1 MKKRYLRTVLAAAL
15 IVLCLSQSTSYG
27 AWIENNS
34 AWQYQEGEETVKG
47 WGLIENEWYFFGPY
61 GDMVTGWQ
69 KVADKWYFF
78 NPISNGTKGKML
90 TGWQWIDGYC
100 YYFTEMKDAS
110 HVEGEMWSGEVTP
123 DGYIVDGSGRW
134 TDAQG
139 IVQFLEGKGILT
151 FKQSHAQSRFSSG
164 GSGGGGGTNSHPDNP
179 EPEPEPE
186 PRPDIKPEPDVKP
199 EPEPATPSE
208 TKKLYT
214 YTIRYMDI
222 IDRTMLYMV
231 TGQAEENE
239 RIEIDQI
246 NIEGYTIHGGQ
257 KESFS
262 VSTDGL
268 TVNIY
273 YDPITPASPSEAVK
287 IDWSIYFIEQDN
299 PDNQIFKAQT
309 GKTEEG
315 REIIIDF
322 PETILGTDGYYY
334 YALVSS
340 PYAITVSGTGRQ
352 KYYIKYERGDKEE
365 EEDPEHE
372 AAEKLKDW
380 QRIAALADE
389 KITGY
394 RIPEEQYQSLIS
406 GDLYASNE
414 RIKNMVSMVQDAD
427 PHEIYIIGLNHI
439 PNTLIIGQTF
449 PDVINISSLEVGSLD
464 IGGQKYT
471 MLRIGFTRSYD
482 KKTCVHDY
490 ELTDYVPCSCTA
502 PGYGSVQCRKC
513 GSTESIILPSSGH
526 TDLNH
531 DGICEVCFKQIEGND
546 PEPVHYNIG
555 DVQARRIKGKI
566 YLFRCIDEDYGK
578 KALFLCDSTIRSDID
593 SSAATVKKLTF
604 GSNNN
609 YKYSYIRTWLN
620 DNADDLFGAE
630 ATLIGTNV
638 AYQGATGDGSYEQF
652 NENELIALEKPFQLL
667 EDEIFILSVEEAIQ
681 YREYLWRFGGSEENN
696 QETQYSAYSRG
707 YYLRTPQYKGENGF
721 EYGPGIYV
729 VDFSGSIHPVSVSS
743 TDNIGIRPVI
753 AIRQQ

>member
-1 MKKRYLRTVLAAAL
+1 MKKRSLRTVLAAAL
-15 IVLCLSQSTSYG
+15 IVSCLSQSTSYG

-179 EPEPEPE
+179 EPGPEPE

-208 TKKLYT
+208 AKKLYT

-352 KYYIKYERGDKEE
+352 KYYIEYERGDKEE

-449 PDVINISSLEVGSLD
+449 PDVINISSLEMGSLD

-593 SSAATVKKLTF
+593 SSAAMVKKLTF

>member
-1 MKKRYLRTVLAAAL
+1 MKKRSLRTVLAAAL
-15 IVLCLSQSTSYG
+15 IVSCLSQSTSYG

-179 EPEPEPE
+179 EPEPEP
-186 PRPDIKPEPDVKP
+186 RPDIKPEPDVKP
-199 EPEPATPSE
+199 EPATPSE
-208 TKKLYT
+208 AKKLYT

-352 KYYIKYERGDKEE
+352 KYYIEYERGDKEE

-414 RIKNMVSMVQDAD
+414 RIKNMVSMVQEAD

-449 PDVINISSLEVGSLD
+449 PDVINISSLEMGSLD

>member
-449 PDVINISSLEVGSLD
+449 PDVINISSLEMGSLD

-578 KALFLCDSTIRSDID
+578 KALFLCDSTISSDID
-593 SSAATVKKLTF
+593 SSAAMVKKLTF

-620 DNADDLFGAE
+620 DNADDLFGVE

>member
-1 MKKRYLRTVLAAAL
+1 MKKRSLRTVLAAAL
-15 IVLCLSQSTSYG
+15 IVSCLSQSTSYG

-151 FKQSHAQSRFSSG
+151 FKQSHAQSRCSG
-164 GSGGGGGTNSHPDNP
+164 GSGGGGGTNSHPDN
-179 EPEPEPE
+179 PEPEPE

-208 TKKLYT
+208 AKKLYT

-273 YDPITPASPSEAVK
+273 YDPVTPASPSEAVK

-352 KYYIKYERGDKEE
+352 KYYIEYERGDKEE

-449 PDVINISSLEVGSLD
+449 PDVINISSLEMGSLD

-652 NENELIALEKPFQLL
+652 NENELIALEKQFQLL

>member
-1 MKKRYLRTVLAAAL
+1 MKKRSLRTVLAAAL
-15 IVLCLSQSTSYG
+15 IVSCLSQSTSYG

-208 TKKLYT
+208 AKKLYT

-352 KYYIKYERGDKEE
+352 KYYIEYERGDKEE

-449 PDVINISSLEVGSLD
+449 PDVINISSLEMGSLD

-593 SSAATVKKLTF
+593 SSAAMVKKLTF

-620 DNADDLFGAE
+620 DNADDLFGVE

>member
-1 MKKRYLRTVLAAAL
+1 MKKRSLRTVLAAAL
-15 IVLCLSQSTSYG
+15 IVSCLSQSTSYG
-27 AWIENNS
+27 AWIENSS

-110 HVEGEMWSGEVTP
+110 HVEGEMWIGEVTP

-151 FKQSHAQSRFSSG
+151 FKQNHAQSRFSSG

-208 TKKLYT
+208 AKKLYT

-352 KYYIKYERGDKEE
+352 KYYIEYERGDKEE

-394 RIPEEQYQSLIS
+394 IIPEEQYQSLIS

-449 PDVINISSLEVGSLD
+449 PDVINISSLEMGSLD

-707 YYLRTPQYKGENGF
+707 YYLRTPQYKGEDGF
-721 EYGPGIYV
+721 EYGLGIYV

>member
-1 MKKRYLRTVLAAAL
+1 MKKRSLRTVLAAAL
-15 IVLCLSQSTSYG
+15 IVSCLSQSTSYG

-100 YYFTEMKDAS
+100 YYFTEKKDAS

-164 GSGGGGGTNSHPDNP
+164 GSGGGGGTSSHPDNP

-208 TKKLYT
+208 AKKLYT

-257 KESFS
+257 KESFF

-352 KYYIKYERGDKEE
+352 KYYIEYERGDKEE

-414 RIKNMVSMVQDAD
+414 RIKNMVSMVQDAN

-449 PDVINISSLEVGSLD
+449 PDVINISSLEMGSLD

-593 SSAATVKKLTF
+593 SSAATVKKITF

>member
-1 MKKRYLRTVLAAAL
+1 
-15 IVLCLSQSTSYG
+15 
-27 AWIENNS
+27 
-34 AWQYQEGEETVKG
+34 
-47 WGLIENEWYFFGPY
+47 
-61 GDMVTGWQ
+61 
-69 KVADKWYFF
+69 
-78 NPISNGTKGKML
+78 
-90 TGWQWIDGYC
+90 
-100 YYFTEMKDAS
+100 
-110 HVEGEMWSGEVTP
+110 
-123 DGYIVDGSGRW
+123 
-134 TDAQG
+134 
-139 IVQFLEGKGILT
+139 
-151 FKQSHAQSRFSSG
+151 
-164 GSGGGGGTNSHPDNP
+164 
-179 EPEPEPE
+179 
-186 PRPDIKPEPDVKP
+186 
-199 EPEPATPSE
+199 
-208 TKKLYT
+208 
-214 YTIRYMDI
+214 MDI

-352 KYYIKYERGDKEE
+352 KYYIEYERGDKEV

-449 PDVINISSLEVGSLD
+449 PDVINISSLEMGSLD

-471 MLRIGFTRSYD
+471 MLRI
-482 KKTCVHDY
+482 
-490 ELTDYVPCSCTA
+490 
-502 PGYGSVQCRKC
+502 
-513 GSTESIILPSSGH
+513 
-526 TDLNH
+526 
-531 DGICEVCFKQIEGND
+531 
-546 PEPVHYNIG
+546 
-555 DVQARRIKGKI
+555 
-566 YLFRCIDEDYGK
+566 
-578 KALFLCDSTIRSDID
+578 
-593 SSAATVKKLTF
+593 
-604 GSNNN
+604 
-609 YKYSYIRTWLN
+609 
-620 DNADDLFGAE
+620 
-630 ATLIGTNV
+630 
-638 AYQGATGDGSYEQF
+638 
-652 NENELIALEKPFQLL
+652 
-667 EDEIFILSVEEAIQ
+667 
-681 YREYLWRFGGSEENN
+681 
-696 QETQYSAYSRG
+696 
-707 YYLRTPQYKGENGF
+707 
-721 EYGPGIYV
+721 
-729 VDFSGSIHPVSVSS
+729 
-743 TDNIGIRPVI
+743 
-753 AIRQQ
+753 

>member
-1 MKKRYLRTVLAAAL
+1 MKKRSLRTVLAAAL
-15 IVLCLSQSTSYG
+15 IVSCLSQSTSYG

-208 TKKLYT
+208 AKKLYT

-352 KYYIKYERGDKEE
+352 KYYIEYERGDKEE

-449 PDVINISSLEVGSLD
+449 PDVINISSLEMGSLD

-652 NENELIALEKPFQLL
+652 NENELVALEKPFQLL

>member
-1 MKKRYLRTVLAAAL
+1 MKKRSLRTVLAAAL
-15 IVLCLSQSTSYG
+15 IVSCLSQSTSYG

-208 TKKLYT
+208 AKKLYT

-273 YDPITPASPSEAVK
+273 YDPVTPASPSEAVK

-449 PDVINISSLEVGSLD
+449 PDVINISSLEMGSLD

>member
-273 YDPITPASPSEAVK
+273 YDPVTPASPSEAVK

-315 REIIIDF
+315 REIIIDC

-352 KYYIKYERGDKEE
+352 KYYIEYERGDKEE

-449 PDVINISSLEVGSLD
+449 PDVINISSLEMGSLD

-729 VDFSGSIHPVSVSS
+729 VDFSGSIHPVSVSI

>member
-1 MKKRYLRTVLAAAL
+1 MKKRSLRTVLAAAL
-15 IVLCLSQSTSYG
+15 IVSCLSQSTSYG

-208 TKKLYT
+208 AKKLYT

-352 KYYIKYERGDKEE
+352 KYYIEYERGDKEE

-449 PDVINISSLEVGSLD
+449 PDVINISSLEMGSLD

-652 NENELIALEKPFQLL
+652 NENELIALEKQFQLL

>member
-1 MKKRYLRTVLAAAL
+1 MKKRSLRTVLAAAL
-15 IVLCLSQSTSYG
+15 IVSCLSQSTSYG

-208 TKKLYT
+208 AKKLYT

-352 KYYIKYERGDKEE
+352 KYYIEYERGDKEE

-449 PDVINISSLEVGSLD
+449 PDVINISSLEMGSLD

-531 DGICEVCFKQIEGND
+531 DGICEGCFKQIEGND

>member
-1 MKKRYLRTVLAAAL
+1 MKKRSLRTVLAAAL
-15 IVLCLSQSTSYG
+15 IVSCLSQSTSYG

-208 TKKLYT
+208 AKKLYT

-352 KYYIKYERGDKEE
+352 KYYIEYERGDKEE

-449 PDVINISSLEVGSLD
+449 PDVINISSLEMGSLD

-638 AYQGATGDGSYEQF
+638 AYQGATGNGSYEQF
-652 NENELIALEKPFQLL
+652 NENELVALEKPFQLL

>member
-273 YDPITPASPSEAVK
+273 YDPVTPASPSEAVK

-352 KYYIKYERGDKEE
+352 KYYIEYERGDKEE

-449 PDVINISSLEVGSLD
+449 PDVINISSLEMGSLD

-652 NENELIALEKPFQLL
+652 NENELIALEKQFQLL

>member
-1 MKKRYLRTVLAAAL
+1 MKKRSLRTVLAAAL
-15 IVLCLSQSTSYG
+15 IVSCLSQSTSYG

-110 HVEGEMWSGEVTP
+110 HVEGEMWIGEVTP

-151 FKQSHAQSRFSSG
+151 FKQNHAQSRFSSG

-208 TKKLYT
+208 AKKLYT

-352 KYYIKYERGDKEE
+352 KYYIEYERGDKEE

-406 GDLYASNE
+406 GDLYASNK

-449 PDVINISSLEVGSLD
+449 PDVINISSLEMGSLD

-490 ELTDYVPCSCTA
+490 ELTDYVPCSCTD

-707 YYLRTPQYKGENGF
+707 YYLRTPQYKGEDGF

>member
-1 MKKRYLRTVLAAAL
+1 MKKRSLRTVLAAAL
-15 IVLCLSQSTSYG
+15 IVSCLSQSTSYG

-179 EPEPEPE
+179 EPEPEP
-186 PRPDIKPEPDVKP
+186 
-199 EPEPATPSE
+199 ATPSE
-208 TKKLYT
+208 AKKLYT

-273 YDPITPASPSEAVK
+273 YDPVTPASPSEAVK

-352 KYYIKYERGDKEE
+352 KYYIEYERGDKEV

-449 PDVINISSLEVGSLD
+449 PDVINISSLEMGSLD

>member
-1 MKKRYLRTVLAAAL
+1 MKKRSLRTVLAAAL
-15 IVLCLSQSTSYG
+15 IVSCLSQSTSYG

-110 HVEGEMWSGEVTP
+110 HVEGEMWIGEVTP

-151 FKQSHAQSRFSSG
+151 FKQNHAQSRFSSG

-208 TKKLYT
+208 AKKLYT

-273 YDPITPASPSEAVK
+273 YDPVTPASPSEAVK

-352 KYYIKYERGDKEE
+352 KYYIEYERGDKEE

-449 PDVINISSLEVGSLD
+449 PDVINISSLEMGSLD

-652 NENELIALEKPFQLL
+652 NENELIALEKQFQLL

>member
-1 MKKRYLRTVLAAAL
+1 MKKRSLRTVLAAAL
-15 IVLCLSQSTSYG
+15 IVSCLSQSTSYG

-179 EPEPEPE
+179 EPEPEP
-186 PRPDIKPEPDVKP
+186 
-199 EPEPATPSE
+199 ATPSE
-208 TKKLYT
+208 AKKLYT

-273 YDPITPASPSEAVK
+273 YDPVTPASPSEAVK

-309 GKTEEG
+309 GKTEDG

-352 KYYIKYERGDKEE
+352 KYYIEYERGDKEE

-449 PDVINISSLEVGSLD
+449 PDVINISSLEMGSLD

-652 NENELIALEKPFQLL
+652 NENELIALEKQFQLL

>member
-1 MKKRYLRTVLAAAL
+1 MKKRSLRTVLAAAL
-15 IVLCLSQSTSYG
+15 IVSCLSQSTSYG

-179 EPEPEPE
+179 EPEPEP
-186 PRPDIKPEPDVKP
+186 RPDIKPEPDVKP

-208 TKKLYT
+208 AKKLYT

-273 YDPITPASPSEAVK
+273 YDPVTPASPSEAVK

-352 KYYIKYERGDKEE
+352 KYYIEYERGDKEE

-449 PDVINISSLEVGSLD
+449 PDVINISSLEMGSLD

-652 NENELIALEKPFQLL
+652 NENELIALEKQFQLL

-729 VDFSGSIHPVSVSS
+729 VDLSGSIHPVSVSS

>member
-1 MKKRYLRTVLAAAL
+1 MKKRSLRTVLAAAL
-15 IVLCLSQSTSYG
+15 IVSCLSQSTSYG

-186 PRPDIKPEPDVKP
+186 PRPDIKPKPDVKP

-208 TKKLYT
+208 AKKLYT

-352 KYYIKYERGDKEE
+352 KYYIEYERGDKEE

-449 PDVINISSLEVGSLD
+449 PDVINISSLEMGSLD

-652 NENELIALEKPFQLL
+652 NENELVALEKPFQLL

>member
-1 MKKRYLRTVLAAAL
+1 MKKRSLRTVLAAAL
-15 IVLCLSQSTSYG
+15 IVSCLSQSTSYG

-179 EPEPEPE
+179 EP
-186 PRPDIKPEPDVKP
+186 RPDIKPEPDVKP

-208 TKKLYT
+208 AKKLYT

-352 KYYIKYERGDKEE
+352 KYYIEYERGDKEE

-380 QRIAALADE
+380 QRIVALADE

-449 PDVINISSLEVGSLD
+449 PDVINISSLEMGSLD

-555 DVQARRIKGKI
+555 DIQARRIKGKI

>member
-15 IVLCLSQSTSYG
+15 IVSCLSQSTSYG

-208 TKKLYT
+208 AKKLYT

-449 PDVINISSLEVGSLD
+449 PDVINISSLEMGSLD

>member
-1 MKKRYLRTVLAAAL
+1 MKKRSLRTVLAAAL
-15 IVLCLSQSTSYG
+15 IVSCLSQSTSYG

-208 TKKLYT
+208 AKKLYT

-352 KYYIKYERGDKEE
+352 KYYIEYERGDKEE

-449 PDVINISSLEVGSLD
+449 PDVINISSLEMGSLD

-638 AYQGATGDGSYEQF
+638 AYQGATGNGSYEQF

>member
-1 MKKRYLRTVLAAAL
+1 MKKRSLRTVLAAAL
-15 IVLCLSQSTSYG
+15 IVSCLSQSTSYG

-208 TKKLYT
+208 AKKLYT

-449 PDVINISSLEVGSLD
+449 PDVINISSLEMGSLD

>member
-1 MKKRYLRTVLAAAL
+1 MKKRSLRTVLAASL
-15 IVLCLSQSTSYG
+15 IVSCLSQSTSYG

-179 EPEPEPE
+179 EPGPEPE

-208 TKKLYT
+208 AKKLYT

-352 KYYIKYERGDKEE
+352 KYYIEYERGDKEE

-449 PDVINISSLEVGSLD
+449 PDVINISSLEMGSLD

-593 SSAATVKKLTF
+593 SSAAMVKKLTF

>member
-1 MKKRYLRTVLAAAL
+1 MKKRSLRTVLAAAL
-15 IVLCLSQSTSYG
+15 IVSCLSQSTSYG

-449 PDVINISSLEVGSLD
+449 PDVINISSLEMGSLD

>member
-449 PDVINISSLEVGSLD
+449 PDVINISSLEMGSLD

>member
-1 MKKRYLRTVLAAAL
+1 MKKRSLRTVLAAAL
-15 IVLCLSQSTSYG
+15 IVSCLSQSTSYG

-179 EPEPEPE
+179 EP
-186 PRPDIKPEPDVKP
+186 RPDIKPEPDVKP

-208 TKKLYT
+208 AKKLYT

-273 YDPITPASPSEAVK
+273 YDPVTPASPSEAVK

-352 KYYIKYERGDKEE
+352 KYYIEYERGDKEE

-449 PDVINISSLEVGSLD
+449 PDVINISSLEMGSLD

-652 NENELIALEKPFQLL
+652 NENELIALEKQFQLL

>member
-1 MKKRYLRTVLAAAL
+1 MKKRSLRTVLAAAL
-15 IVLCLSQSTSYG
+15 IVSCLSQSTSYG

-110 HVEGEMWSGEVTP
+110 HVEGEMWIGEVTP

-151 FKQSHAQSRFSSG
+151 FKQNHAQSRFSSG

-208 TKKLYT
+208 AKKLYT

-352 KYYIKYERGDKEE
+352 KYYIEYERGDKEE

-394 RIPEEQYQSLIS
+394 IIPEEQYQSLIS

-449 PDVINISSLEVGSLD
+449 PDVINISSLEMGSLD

-652 NENELIALEKPFQLL
+652 NENELIALEKQFQLL

>member
-1 MKKRYLRTVLAAAL
+1 MKKRSLRTVLAAAL
-15 IVLCLSQSTSYG
+15 IVSCLSQSTSYG

-110 HVEGEMWSGEVTP
+110 HVEGEMWIGEVTP

-151 FKQSHAQSRFSSG
+151 FKQNHAQSRFSSG

-208 TKKLYT
+208 AKKLYT

-352 KYYIKYERGDKEE
+352 KYYIEYERGDKEE

-394 RIPEEQYQSLIS
+394 IIPEEQYQSLIS

-449 PDVINISSLEVGSLD
+449 PDVINISSLEMGSLD

-707 YYLRTPQYKGENGF
+707 YYLRTPQYKGEDGF

>member
-208 TKKLYT
+208 AKKLYT

-352 KYYIKYERGDKEE
+352 KYYIEYERGDKEE

-449 PDVINISSLEVGSLD
+449 PDVINISSLEMGSLD

-729 VDFSGSIHPVSVSS
+729 VDFSGSIHPVSVSI

>member
-1 MKKRYLRTVLAAAL
+1 MKKRSLRTVLAAAL
-15 IVLCLSQSTSYG
+15 IVSCLSQSTSYG

-110 HVEGEMWSGEVTP
+110 HVEGEMWIGEVTP

-151 FKQSHAQSRFSSG
+151 FKQNHAQSRFSSG

-208 TKKLYT
+208 AKKLYT

-352 KYYIKYERGDKEE
+352 KYYIEYERGDKEE

-449 PDVINISSLEVGSLD
+449 PDVINISSLEMGSLD

>member
-15 IVLCLSQSTSYG
+15 IVSCLSQSTSYG

-208 TKKLYT
+208 AKKLYT

-352 KYYIKYERGDKEE
+352 KYYIEYERGDKEV

-449 PDVINISSLEVGSLD
+449 PDVINISSLEMGSLD

>member
-1 MKKRYLRTVLAAAL
+1 MKKRSLRTVLAAAL
-15 IVLCLSQSTSYG
+15 IVSCLSQSTSYG

-449 PDVINISSLEVGSLD
+449 PDVINISSLEMGSLD

-513 GSTESIILPSSGH
+513 GSTESIILPSPGH

-729 VDFSGSIHPVSVSS
+729 VDFSGSIHPVSVSI

>member
-1 MKKRYLRTVLAAAL
+1 MKKRSLRTVLAAAL
-15 IVLCLSQSTSYG
+15 IVSCLSQSTSYG
-27 AWIENNS
+27 AWIANNS

-179 EPEPEPE
+179 EPEPEP
-186 PRPDIKPEPDVKP
+186 RPDIKPEPDVKP

-208 TKKLYT
+208 AKKLYT

-352 KYYIKYERGDKEE
+352 KYYIEYERGDKEE

-372 AAEKLKDW
+372 AAEKLKGW

-449 PDVINISSLEVGSLD
+449 PDVINISSLEMGSLD

>member
-1 MKKRYLRTVLAAAL
+1 MKKRSLRTVLAAAL
-15 IVLCLSQSTSYG
+15 IVSCLSQSTSYG

-208 TKKLYT
+208 AKKLYT

-273 YDPITPASPSEAVK
+273 YDPVTPASPSEAVK

-352 KYYIKYERGDKEE
+352 KYYIEYERGDKEE

-449 PDVINISSLEVGSLD
+449 PDVINISSLEMGSLD

-638 AYQGATGDGSYEQF
+638 AYQGATGNGSYEQF
-652 NENELIALEKPFQLL
+652 NENELVALEKPFQLL

>member
-208 TKKLYT
+208 AKKLYT

-299 PDNQIFKAQT
+299 PDNLIFKAQT

-352 KYYIKYERGDKEE
+352 KYYIEYERGDKEE

-449 PDVINISSLEVGSLD
+449 PDVINISSLEMGSLD

-729 VDFSGSIHPVSVSS
+729 VDFSGSIHPVSVSI

>member
-1 MKKRYLRTVLAAAL
+1 MKKRSLRTVLAAAL
-15 IVLCLSQSTSYG
+15 IVSCLSQSTSYG

-208 TKKLYT
+208 AKKLYT

-352 KYYIKYERGDKEE
+352 KYYIEYERGDKEE

-449 PDVINISSLEVGSLD
+449 PDVINISSLEMGSLD

-638 AYQGATGDGSYEQF
+638 AYQGATGNGSYEQF
-652 NENELIALEKPFQLL
+652 NENELIALEKQFQLL